1 MKMFDSGCFSK
12 VMRASFDGGF
22 FGPIVAGVRGKML
35 PYQWQALNDAVEGGE
50 KSFCIRNF
58 RIAAGLEKGEH
69 GGFVFQDS
77 DLAKWLEAVAYQ
89 LLLEPDQELEALADG
104 AIRLI
109 EQAQMADGYVNTYYQ
124 LTDIAKR
131 WTNLRDNH
139 ELYSAGHMIEAAVA
153 YWQATGKDSLLRVME
168 RMADHIMTV
177 LGPEEGKI
185 HGYPGH
191 EEIELALCKLYDVT
205 GKDKYLRLAEY
216 FINERGKSPRF
227 FAEEQKR
234 LGRDYP
240 PEGAF
245 GYTYAQHHLPVREQE
260 TVEGHAVRALY
271 LMSGMADVAL
281 RTGDEPLLDACR
293 KLYRNLTLKRMYI
306 TGGVGSSHL
315 GEAFTFDYDLP
326 SDTAYAETCASIA
339 LIFFC
344 RRMLEAELKGDYA
357 DTMQRALYNTCLA
370 GMSFDMQRFFY
381 VNPLSVDPEASRR
394 DDRKKHVLPV
404 RPKWFGCA
412 CCPPN
417 LARLL
422 SSLALY
428 AYSVR
433 GRAVCVHLYIQGEIT
448 FNTED
453 GPASLRVQT
462 EYPRDGQVEI
472 TLGKGD
478 YDLMLLLPGWCKGYS
493 LTRDGQKLDAPCL
506 DGYLQIPGP
515 FDNTRVTLR
524 MEMPPRRV
532 YAHEAVSE
540 EIGKVAL
547 QRGPVVYCLE
557 EKDNGASLHQL
568 SLPKGAVIQLREDPE
583 LPGSLSLCAHGL
595 RQMPASDAL
604 YADAPGEKEPAEL
617 VFIPYY
623 AWANR
628 GENEME
634 VWMREG

>member
-1 MKMFDSGCFSK
+1 MKIFESGCFSK
-12 VMRASFDGGF
+12 VRDVSFEGGF
-22 FGPIVAGVRGKML
+22 FGPIVAGVREKML
-35 PYQWQALNDAVEGGE
+35 PYQWQALNDMVPGGE
-50 KSFCIRNF
+50 KSYCIRNF
-58 RIAAGLEKGEH
+58 RVAAGLEEGKH

-89 LLLEPDQELEALADG
+89 LLLKPDERLEALADSV
-104 AIRLI
+104 ISLI

-124 LTDIAKR
+124 LTDITKR

-139 ELYSAGHMIEAAVA
+139 ELYTAGHMMEAAAA
-153 YWQATGKDSLLRVME
+153 YFQATGKKALLNVME

-177 LGPEEGKI
+177 LGPEEGKL

-205 GKDKYLRLAEY
+205 GKEKYLRLAEY
-216 FINERGKSPRF
+216 FINERGKSPNF

-240 PEGAF
+240 PQGPF
-245 GYTYAQHHLPVREQE
+245 GYAYAQHHLPVRRQE

-281 RTGDEPLLDACR
+281 RTGDETLLSACR
-293 KLYRNLTLKRMYI
+293 TLFGNLTQKRMYI
-306 TGGVGSSHL
+306 TGGIGSSHV

-326 SDTAYAETCASIA
+326 PDTAYAETCASIA

-381 VNPLSVDPEASRR
+381 VNPLSVDPEASRK
-394 DDRKKHVLPV
+394 DDRRKHVLPV

-428 AYSVR
+428 AYCVR
-433 GRAVCVHLYIQGEIT
+433 GRAVCVHLYIQGEFGFVT
-448 FNTED
+448 AN
-453 GPASLRVQT
+453 GPVTLRVKT
-462 EYPRDGQVEI
+462 GYPRNGLVEI
-472 TLGKGD
+472 TLGRGD
-478 YDLMLLLPGWCKGYS
+478 YDINLLLPGWCKAYS
-493 LTRDGQKLDAPCL
+493 LTLDGQMLEAECH
-506 DGYLQIPGP
+506 DGYLHIAGP
-515 FDNTRVTLR
+515 FDGTTITLD

-532 YAHEAVSE
+532 YAHEAVRE
-540 EIGKVAL
+540 AIGRVAL

-557 EKDNGASLHQL
+557 EKDNGAGLHQL
-568 SLPKGAVIQLREDPE
+568 SLPQEADIHVREDKDM
-583 LPGSLSLCAHGL
+583 PGGFALCARGW
-595 RQMPASDAL
+595 RQMPASDSL
-604 YADAPGEKEPAEL
+604 YADAPGMKEPAEL

-628 GENEME
+628 GENEMA
-634 VWMREG
+634 VWVREG